1 MKFRNSAVIATSVL
15 CALAA
20 AGCTTPST
28 QTSTLPPGTQRM
40 SQDLIDYNTQS
51 VDAAARVMQEEAR
64 QKEAARAAAQAEAA
78 RVKAAQDAQ
87 AAKARAAAQKAKS
100 TRQAKLD
107 AYQDKVREL
116 ELELK
121 QLDVAERR
129 AQVDGTVADS
139 KARSELARERA
150 QLELDRMR
158 AEIENLKAADAK

>member
-1 MKFRNSAVIATSVL
+1 MKFRNSAVIAASVL

-87 AAKARAAAQKAKS
+87 AAKARVAAQKAKS
-100 TRQAKLD
+100 ARQAKLD

-129 AQVDGTVADS
+129 SQVDGTVADS

-158 AEIENLKAADAK
+158 AGIENLKAADAK

>member
-1 MKFRNSAVIATSVL
+1 M
-15 CALAA
+15 
-20 AGCTTPST
+20 
-28 QTSTLPPGTQRM
+28 
-40 SQDLIDYNTQS
+40 
-51 VDAAARVMQEEAR
+51 
-64 QKEAARAAAQAEAA
+64 
-78 RVKAAQDAQ
+78 
-87 AAKARAAAQKAKS
+87 
-100 TRQAKLD
+100 
-107 AYQDKVREL
+107 REL